1 MPTRL
6 DTLSRSTYPTGLAQN
21 WPSADVAQLAE
32 HLICNQAVASSILA
46 VSSGLSGFFRRR
58 KSECVKVLEARTS
71 GGVAEWLMA
80 ADCKSAGF
88 TPYEG
93 SNPSP
98 TIRWL
103 VMVRACR
110 AVREVEGQTRE

>member
-1 MPTRL
+1 MPAWL
-6 DTLSRSTYPTGLAQN
+6 DTVSSVTYPTCLAQK

-46 VSSGLSGFFRRR
+46 VSSVVGVVTRRR
-58 KSECVKVLEARTS
+58 NRSCWSFVIGRTNARKS

-80 ADCKSAGF
+80 ADCKSAGL

-98 TIRWL
+98 TT
-103 VMVRACR
+103 
-110 AVREVEGQTRE
+110 AVSAGMDV

>member
-1 MPTRL
+1 M
-6 DTLSRSTYPTGLAQN
+6 SLAQK
-21 WPSADVAQLAE
+21 WLFADVAQLAE

-46 VSSGLSGFFRRR
+46 VSSSFLLSAAEN
-58 KSECVKVLEARTS
+58 STPQPVVSLLQTRTI

-98 TIRWL
+98 TIWCL
-103 VMVRACR
+103 AGWSGL
-110 AVREVEGQTRE
+110 REVYRSGTRHGHEN